1 MQWKTST
8 RRPGDDRVR
17 KRLADEA
24 IDRYV
29 TWREAS
35 AEVGEAYGDWSRAPA
50 AEAAASFAEYTA
62 ALDREEWAATV
73 YRAVIEEA
81 MGLFGAGQGLVAAEP
96 GATGP

>member
-8 RRPGDDRVR
+8 RPPGEDVAR

-29 TWREAS
+29 NWREAS
-35 AEVGEAYGDWSRAPA
+35 AEVGAAYGHWSNAPA
-50 AEAAASFAEYTA
+50 AEVGASFAEYA
-62 ALDREEWAATV
+62 EALDREEWAATL

-81 MGLFGAGQGLVAAEP
+81 KGLFGTEHELVAAEP